1 MARVNIGVNPKH
13 LSDQHL
19 IAESVEITMI
29 TGGLRKNGYEI
40 KSSVPKT
47 FRMGTGH
54 INFFKNKLVYLK
66 KRLESVNKEMRRR
79 NFNPGT
85 KLDLDEFPK
94 KYHND
99 WQPDMS
105 ASMILRDRIV
115 KRLRNPLNGKPGHK
129 YHRYKSSLIN
139 NYEKFCNDLHHSEL
153 YNLNEE
159 KI

>member
-29 TGGLRKNGYEI
+29 TGSLRKNNYEI
-40 KSSVPKT
+40 KSEVPPT
-47 FRMGTGH
+47 FRMGKGH

-66 KRLESVNKEMRRR
+66 KRLESVNNEMRNR

-99 WQPDMS
+99 WMPDMG
-105 ASMILRDRIV
+105 ASMILRNRIV
-115 KRLRNPLNGKPGHK
+115 ERLQHPLNGKPGK
-129 YHRYKSSLIN
+129 DYHRYKSSLIGN
-139 NYEKFCNDLHHSEL
+139 FDNFCDTLHNSEL
-153 YNLNEE
+153 YRL
-159 KI
+159 K